1 MPEAESQVLDY
12 RCLIRTVG
20 LEEWAGSGK
29 KKKTVTLICSVK
41 LLESPSSLVKK
52 SMMLTNCAGSPL
64 MVEGLDCTWKR
75 SKKITNYTIKVVKT
89 IFFLNVYL

>member
-1 MPEAESQVLDY
+1 MLEAGSQVLDY
-12 RCLIRTVG
+12 RCLTRTVG

-29 KKKTVTLICSVK
+29 KKKTVTLICSMK

-75 SKKITNYTIKVVKT
+75 SKKLLTIP
-89 IFFLNVYL
+89 LR